1 MRKIDRYIIFDYWRT
16 FLFVCLALSMIAMVI
31 DYSEKVEEFIDEPV
45 TKQQIIFDYY
55 LNFILWINGVLW
67 PLFSLIAVVFS
78 PPGWPITPRSFR
90 FSTRE

>member
-45 TKQQIIFDYY
+45 TRQQIIFDYY

-67 PLFSLIAVVFS
+67 PLFSLIAVVFFHLQA
-78 PPGWPITPRSFR
+78 GQ
-90 FSTRE
+90 